1 MSQEENELPPPT
13 KKTSSVGL
21 STKTSA
27 VPLKKETVRITLRA
41 NAPGADAPPA
51 TVPLAPRPAPAAP
64 TFGSPPAPT
73 VPLSPPPRPSVGGP
87 PPAPT
92 APTAPGAPPRPAP
105 PVAPVGSKT
114 IPLGATPP
122 RPATPALNRPAGGAT
137 TAPVGGATQPL
148 PRATVKLPSAAPTA
162 AISSAPIR
170 TTSMADDEE
179 EVDEGPLNIMG
190 WVALVASLATLFFA
204 FASVDSWPLSNG
216 VADTQAKKDT
226 WAENKEP
233 VDFKLPT
240 DYSPFD
246 KKIGDTV
253 KSDYANI
260 EPKIPARPSVD

>member
-1 MSQEENELPPPT
+1 MSQEENELPPPS
-13 KKTSSVGL
+13 KSTSSIPL

-51 TVPLAPRPAPAAP
+51 TVPLAPRPSPSV
-64 TFGSPPAPT
+64 GSPPAPT
-73 VPLSPPPRPSVGGP
+73 VPLSPPPRPTMGGA

-122 RPATPALNRPAGGAT
+122 RPASPALARPAGAGAP
-137 TAPVGGATQPL
+137 AAAVGGGTQPL
-148 PRATVKLPSAAPTA
+148 PKATVKLPSAAPTA

-170 TTSMADDEE
+170 TASMADDDED
-179 EVDEGPLNIMG
+179 VDDGPLNIMA
-190 WVALVASLATLFFA
+190 WVALVASLAMLFFA

-216 VADTQAKKDT
+216 VADTTTKREDWQKD
-226 WAENKEP
+226 NIQP
-233 VDFKLPT
+233 SFKLPM

-246 KKIGDTV
+246 RKVGETV
-253 KSDYANI
+253 KSDYEDKA
-260 EPKIPARPSVD
+260 PKIPARPTVD